1 MGQSDRWNI
10 GAQAKAVAQLPGQ
23 IYKTAVS
30 GYNAYM
36 GKENLQVKQN
46 QQNPMY
52 GRKRY
57 TSDPNQHSAPRNG
70 ASGQI
75 Q

>member
-1 MGQSDRWNI
+1 MAQSNRWNV
-10 GAQAKAVAQLPGQ
+10 GAQAKALVQLPRQ
-23 IYKTAVS
+23 IFKTAIS

-36 GKENLQVKQN
+36 GKENLQVREN
-46 QQNPMY
+46 QKNPMY
-52 GRKRY
+52 GKQRY
-57 TSDPNQHSAPRNG
+57 SSDPNQHSAPRGG